1 MGRRTTIEQRE
12 LVINK
17 FKNGKSVRQIGE
29 IVNLSA
35 STVQHIIERYL
46 HENRVESK
54 GRSAPNKIFSASEE
68 RYIVRKIKVNP
79 KLSAPKLVV
88 DVHQELGKSCSAET
102 IRRVLREHDFNGRVA
117 RKKPF
122 ISKKNQICRLKFA
135 QEHVCKTHDFWNTVI
150 FSDESKFN
158 IFGSDG
164 MSYVWRKKNREL
176 NKENLR
182 ATVKHGG
189 GSVMVWGCMSS
200 AGVGN
205 LEFIE
210 GTMDKNMYLN
220 ILRSNLLQS
229 AENLGIKEKFRFY
242 QDNDPKHKA
251 AVVQSWLIWNCPHLM
266 TPPAQSPDMN
276 VIENLWALL
285 DKNIRSHKISN
296 KEELKRALLEEWQK
310 ITLETTQKLVHS
322 MPTRIQALVKA
333 KGFHTKY

>member
-1 MGRRTTIEQRE
+1 
-12 LVINK
+12 
-17 FKNGKSVRQIGE
+17 
-29 IVNLSA
+29 
-35 STVQHIIERYL
+35 
-46 HENRVESK
+46 
-54 GRSAPNKIFSASEE
+54 
-68 RYIVRKIKVNP
+68 
-79 KLSAPKLVV
+79 
-88 DVHQELGKSCSAET
+88 
-102 IRRVLREHDFNGRVA
+102 
-117 RKKPF
+117 
-122 ISKKNQICRLKFA
+122 
-135 QEHVCKTHDFWNTVI
+135 
-150 FSDESKFN
+150 
-158 IFGSDG
+158 

-220 ILRSNLLQS
+220 ILRRNLLQS
-229 AENLGIKEKFRFY
+229 AENLDIKEKFRFY

-251 AVVQSWLIWNCPHLM
+251 AVAQSWLIWNCPHLM

-296 KEELKRALLEEWQK
+296 KEELKKALLEEWQK
-310 ITLETTQKLVHS
+310 ITLETTQKLVQS